1 MEIDPHNLPSEVN
14 LLQQI
19 VLQLLQ
25 AVEDKDQLLA
35 RVQHQLAQ
43 LLRYRYGQKR
53 ERIDENQLFLFA
65 AQIIA
70 ASQRASTA
78 PSSEEPAADSS
89 SRADGE
95 EKKEKPDR
103 HGHGRKALPESLE
116 RRRVVF
122 DLEESQRQ
130 CLHCQTPMH
139 KIGEDVSERLEFIPA
154 SLQVIEEVRPKYAC
168 AKGCGVAAAQK
179 PAAPIEKGLPGP
191 GLLAHVAVSKYGDHL
206 PLNRMESIF
215 QRHGVELSRKTMCD
229 WMGACAELVSPVWER
244 MREVVLTSRAVQTDD
259 TPVPVLDRERTRTRT
274 GRIWTYVGDRS
285 RPYIVYDYTGNHSRE
300 GPEEFLKG
308 YKGYLQA
315 DAYRAYDAMFK
326 NRKQNLTEVAC
337 WAHVRR
343 YFFEAQ
349 TSDLCRAT
357 VMLAYI
363 QLLYEVEREARQ
375 GNLNPEQRREL
386 RQTKSRPI
394 LEDIKNYLQ
403 TEKPKVLPKSP
414 IGDAIDYTLSNWEA
428 LLRYTE
434 DGELEIDNNAAE
446 RSLRPIVV
454 GRNNWLF
461 YGSDKGGRTGA
472 VLSSLIA
479 SCKRLRVEPFG
490 YLRDLF
496 ARISTHPNSRLDE
509 LLPDKWL
516 VAQRKV
522 SRAHEET

>member
-1 MEIDPHNLPSEVN
+1 MEIDPHHLPAEVN

-25 AVEDKDQLLA
+25 AVEDKDQLVA
-35 RVQHQLAQ
+35 RLQHQLAQ

-65 AQIIA
+65 AQLIA
-70 ASQRASTA
+70 ASLQTTSM
-78 PSSEEPAADSS
+78 PSGEEPAANPPSGS
-89 SRADGE
+89 DG
-95 EKKEKPDR
+95 KEKTEKPER
-103 HGHGRKALPESLE
+103 RGHGRKPLPKSLE

-122 DLEESQRQ
+122 ELEESQRQ
-130 CLHCQTPMH
+130 CQHCHIPMQ

-168 AKGCGVAAAQK
+168 AKGCGVVAAPK

-191 GLLAHVAVSKYGDHL
+191 GLLAHVAVSKYGDHI

-229 WMGACAELVSPVWER
+229 WMAAGAELVSPVWER
-244 MREVVLTSRAVQTDD
+244 MREVVLTSKAVQTDD
-259 TPVPVLDRERTRTRT
+259 TPVPVLDRKLTRTRT
-274 GRIWTYVGDRS
+274 GRIWTYVGDHNG
-285 RPYIVYDYTGNHSRE
+285 PYIVYDYTGNRSRE
-300 GPEEFLKG
+300 GPEVFLRG
-308 YKGYLQA
+308 YQGYLQA

-326 NRKQNLTEVAC
+326 HPAHLTEVAC
-337 WAHVRR
+337 WAHSRR

-349 TSDLCRAT
+349 TSDVCRAT
-357 VMLAYI
+357 VILAYI
-363 QLLYEVEREARQ
+363 QLLYEVEREAR
-375 GNLNPEQRREL
+375 NVTAEQRRQL
-386 RQTKSRPI
+386 RQAKALPI
-394 LEDIKNYLQ
+394 LQDIKNYLQ

-414 IGDAIDYTLSNWEA
+414 IGVAIDYALSNWEA

-434 DGELEIDNNAAE
+434 DGDLAIDNNGAE
-446 RSLRPIVV
+446 RSLRSIVV
-454 GRNNWLF
+454 GRRNWLF
-461 YGSDKGGRTGA
+461 YGSDKGGRTAA

-479 SCKRLRVEPFG
+479 SCKRLRIEPFA

-496 ARISTHPNSRLDE
+496 TRISTHPHHRLDD

-516 VAQRKV
+516 VGQQNV
-522 SRAHEET
+522 SSVHGET

>member
-1 MEIDPHNLPSEVN
+1 MEIDPHHLPAEVN

-25 AVEDKDQLLA
+25 AVEDKDQLVA
-35 RVQHQLAQ
+35 RLQHQLAQ

-65 AQIIA
+65 AQLIA
-70 ASQRASTA
+70 ASLQTTSM
-78 PSSEEPAADSS
+78 PSGEEPAANSPS
-89 SRADGE
+89 GSDG
-95 EKKEKPDR
+95 KEKTEKPER
-103 HGHGRKALPESLE
+103 RGHGRKPLPKSLQ

-122 DLEESQRQ
+122 ELEESQRQ
-130 CLHCQTPMH
+130 CQHCHIPMQ

-168 AKGCGVAAAQK
+168 AKGCGVVAAPK

-229 WMGACAELVSPVWER
+229 WMAAGAELVRPVWER
-244 MREVVLTSRAVQTDD
+244 MREVVLTSKAVQTDD
-259 TPVPVLDRERTRTRT
+259 TPVPVLDRKLTRTRT
-274 GRIWTYVGDRS
+274 GRIWTYVGDHNG
-285 RPYIVYDYTGNHSRE
+285 PYIVYDYTGNRSRE
-300 GPEEFLKG
+300 GPEVFLRG
-308 YKGYLQA
+308 YQGYLQA

-326 NRKQNLTEVAC
+326 NPAQPLTEVAC
-337 WAHVRR
+337 WAHSRR

-349 TSDLCRAT
+349 TSDVCRAT

-363 QLLYEVEREARQ
+363 QLLYEVEREAR
-375 GNLNPEQRREL
+375 NATAEQRREL
-386 RQTKSRPI
+386 RQAKSRPI

-414 IGDAIDYTLSNWEA
+414 IGVAIDYTLSNWEA
-428 LLRYTE
+428 LLRYTD
-434 DGELEIDNNAAE
+434 DGDLAIDNNGAE
-446 RSLRPIVV
+446 RSLRYIVV
-454 GRNNWLF
+454 GRRNWLF
-461 YGSDKGGRTGA
+461 YGSDKGGRTAA

-479 SCKRLRVEPFG
+479 SCKRLRIEPFA

-496 ARISTHPNSRLDE
+496 TRISTHPHHRLDD

-516 VAQRKV
+516 AAQQNV
-522 SRAHEET
+522 SSVHGET

>member
-14 LLQQI
+14 VLQQI

-25 AVEDKDQLLA
+25 TVEDKDQLLA

-53 ERIDENQLFLFA
+53 ERVDENQLFLFA

-70 ASQRASTA
+70 AKQRASA
-78 PSSEEPAADSS
+78 VSEGPVTGLS
-89 SRADGE
+89 SRTDSKE
-95 EKKEKPDR
+95 RKEKPER
-103 HGHGRKALPESLE
+103 RGHGRKPLPKSLE

-122 DLEESQRQ
+122 DLEESQRKCQ
-130 CLHCQTPMH
+130 HCQAPMQ
-139 KIGEDVSERLEFIPA
+139 KIGEDVSERLEFFPA

-179 PAAPIEKGLPGP
+179 PASPIEKGLPGP
-191 GLLAHVAVSKYGDHL
+191 GLLAQVAVSKYGDHL

-229 WMGACAELVSPVWER
+229 WMAACAELLSPVWER
-244 MREVVLTSRAVQTDD
+244 MKEIVLTSKAVQTDD
-259 TPVPVLDRERTRTRT
+259 TPVPVLDRELTRTRT
-274 GRIWTYVGDRS
+274 GRIWTYVGDRNG
-285 RPYIVYDYTGNHSRE
+285 PYIVYDYTGNRSRE
-300 GPEEFLKG
+300 GPEEFLRG
-308 YKGYLQA
+308 YNGYLQA
-315 DAYRAYDAMFK
+315 DAYAAYDAMFK
-326 NRKQNLTEVAC
+326 NPRRSLTEVAC
-337 WAHVRR
+337 WAHSRR

-363 QLLYEVEREARQ
+363 QLLYEVEREAR
-375 GNLNPEQRREL
+375 NATAEQRREL
-386 RQTKSRPI
+386 RQAKSRLI

-414 IGDAIDYTLSNWEA
+414 MGEAIDYTLSNWEA

-434 DGELEIDNNAAE
+434 DGDLEIDNNSAE

-472 VLSSLIA
+472 VLSTLIA
-479 SCKRLRVEPFG
+479 SCKRLRIEPFA

-496 ARISTHPNSRLDE
+496 TRISAHPHQRLDE

-516 VAQRKV
+516 SAQQNV
-522 SRAHEET
+522 SNA